1 MVIFLDT
8 NIILDVLLQR
18 EPFFKSSETIWSMV
32 ENKTIKGFISANSI
46 TDIFYIVNKHL
57 GNEYAYE
64 VLESLIKVFN
74 IARITVADDI
84 KKALEYKLKDFEDSL
99 QVVCAKNIKAKYLI
113 TRNSEDFKS
122 ITDINVISP
131 DDFLKDMA

>member
-1 MVIFLDT
+1 
-8 NIILDVLLQR
+8 
-18 EPFFKSSETIWSMV
+18 MV

-57 GNEYAYE
+57 GNEYANE
-64 VLESLIKVFN
+64 VVESLIKVFN
-74 IARITVADDI
+74 IARITANDI

-122 ITDINVISP
+122 ITEINVISP
-131 DDFLKDMA
+131 DGFLKDMS